1 MKHLS
6 LLALICIFACSEKNT
21 TTKVEAPKPTQNFD
35 WLIGDW
41 KRSDDEA
48 GKQTYEHWQKSN
60 DKLYQGKSYTMS
72 AKDTVW
78 SENVRLLKRDTT
90 WFYAVTGRG
99 DSFTTDFQLTSIT
112 DHSFVCENGANEFPK
127 MIEYAL
133 VGDSIKSKISGGGPE
148 IEFSFGK

>member
-6 LLALICIFACSEKNT
+6 FLALICIFACSEKNT

-60 DKLYQGKSYTMS
+60 DTLYQGKSYTMS
-72 AKDTVW
+72 AKDTIW

-133 VGDSIKSKISGGGPE
+133 VGDSLKAKISGGGPE
-148 IEFSFGK
+148 IEFSYGK